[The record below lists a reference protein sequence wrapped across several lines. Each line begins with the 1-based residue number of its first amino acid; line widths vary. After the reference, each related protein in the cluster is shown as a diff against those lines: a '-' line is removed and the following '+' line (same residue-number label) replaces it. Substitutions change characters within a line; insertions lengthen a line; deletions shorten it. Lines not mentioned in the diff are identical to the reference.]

1 MKIYIN
7 SAKENWIV
15 DRLKLEWKN
24 SNSTIF
30 TRFSR
35 RSDIIWLIA
44 PWTWKKLNKN
54 TLNVKKVICSIYH
67 IDEDKFDSNELR
79 EFQARDAYV
88 DFYHTISLNSK
99 KQLKELTDKPIFV
112 SPFWINQNI
121 FFEINNKNNLREK
134 LGIHKKDYLIGSFQ
148 RDTEGTDM
156 ISPKLSKGPDR
167 LIKIIEHHGTLNANL
182 SVVLTGK
189 RRNYLIDQ
197 LEKRKIKYYY
207 FEMVDFKKL
216 NQLYNCLDLYV
227 VTSRYEGGPQAILEC
242 AITNTP
248 IISTDVGV
256 AKEILSPESIY
267 NMENFQNAKP
277 NTLVAFTNTSK
288 FSMPQGM
295 KTFTDYFK
303 GIYEN

>member
-1 MKIYIN
+1 MRIYIN
-7 SAKENWIV
+7 SAKENWVV
-15 DRLKLEWKN
+15 DRFKLEWIN
-24 SNSTIF
+24 SNSNNF
-30 TRFSR
+30 TRFSN

-54 TLNVKKVICSIYH
+54 TLKVKTVLCSIYH
-67 IDEDKFDSNELR
+67 IDEGKFDSSELND
-79 EFQARDAYV
+79 FLARDKYV
-88 DFYHTISLNSK
+88 DYYHTISLNSSN
-99 KQLKELTDKPIFV
+99 QLKELTNKPIFI
-112 SPFWINQNI
+112 SPFWINQNV
-121 FFEINNKNNLREK
+121 FFEIADKNNLRKK
-134 LGIHKKDYLIGSFQ
+134 LGFNKKDYLIGSFQ

-167 LIKIIEHHGTLNANL
+167 LIKIIEYYQSLNANL

-189 RRNYLIDQ
+189 RRNYLIEQ

-207 FEMVDFKKL
+207 FEMVDFKRL
-216 NQLYNCLDLYV
+216 NQLYNCLDLYIV
-227 VTSRYEGGPQAILEC
+227 SSRYEGGPQAILEC

-277 NTLVAFTNTSK
+277 NTEVAFTNTSRLLL
-288 FSMPQGM
+288 PQGM
-295 KTFTDYFK
+295 KPFNDYFQK
-303 GIYEN
+303 IYEN